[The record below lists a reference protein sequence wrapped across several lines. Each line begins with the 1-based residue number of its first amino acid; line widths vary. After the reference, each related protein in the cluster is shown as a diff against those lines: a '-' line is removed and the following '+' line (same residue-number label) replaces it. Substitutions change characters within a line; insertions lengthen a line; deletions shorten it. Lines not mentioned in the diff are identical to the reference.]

1 MTNSNNRIQN
11 VQALLAELAAQ
22 TVSLDRGQVQGVPTD
37 LHYVYVH
44 FYRGKKE
51 LGDLPYA
58 TALSALVEDTYLWP
72 EAGKE
77 NRRGERGDLDL
88 QEADNLTLESH

>member
-22 TVSLDRGQVQGVPTD
+22 TVALDRGQVQGVPTD
-37 LHYVYVH
+37 LHFVDVH
-44 FYRGKKE
+44 FYKGKRE

-77 NRRGERGDLDL
+77 NRKGERGDLDL
-88 QEADNLTLESH
+88 QEADALHLESH

>member
-1 MTNSNNRIQN
+1 MTQPNNRIQN

-22 TVSLDRGQVQGVPTD
+22 TVALDRGQVKGVPTD
-37 LHYVYVH
+37 IHYVHVH
-44 FYRGKKE
+44 FYKGKRE

-77 NRRGERGDLDL
+77 NRKGERGDLDL
-88 QEADNLTLESH
+88 QEADYLRLQSH